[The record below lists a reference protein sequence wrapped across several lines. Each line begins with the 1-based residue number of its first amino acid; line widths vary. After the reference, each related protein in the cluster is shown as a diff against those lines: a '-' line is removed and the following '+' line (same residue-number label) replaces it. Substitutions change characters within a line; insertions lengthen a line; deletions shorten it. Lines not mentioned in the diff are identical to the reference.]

1 MNWALLMKV
10 YEALLP
16 ECESIERL
24 EEVFAEIKTY
34 LKRHPNLEKQVHFT
48 ELYFKQ
54 RKALGREVKV
64 KTLEAC
70 TSLDDLR
77 ECYTYFIKENKKLPS
92 HQQDKELE
100 KFLTPIKDKLKQELS
115 NETV

>member
-1 MNWALLMKV
+1 MKHYETLM
-10 YEALLP
+10 L
-16 ECESIERL
+16 ECETIERL
-24 EEVFAEIKTY
+24 EKVFSEIKSV
-34 LKRHPNLEKQVHFT
+34 LKRTPDLEKQVHFT

-54 RKALGREVKV
+54 RKALARQVKV

-70 TSLDDLR
+70 TSLEDLR

-100 KFLTPIKDKLKQELS
+100 KFLTPIKDKLKQELN

>member
-1 MNWALLMKV
+1 MKV
-10 YEALLP
+10 YDALLP
-16 ECESIERL
+16 ECESMEKL

-34 LKRHPNLEKQVHFT
+34 LKRYPNLEKQVHFT
-48 ELYFKQ
+48 ELYFKR

-70 TSLDDLR
+70 TSLEDLR
-77 ECYTYFIKENKKLPS
+77 ECYIYFIKENKKLPS

-100 KFLTPIKDKLKQELS
+100 KFLMPIKDKLKQELS